1 MSLIKFSSERI
12 ANLNVN
18 PVQSYYLN
26 IEKLKQIYTLKQ
38 KKKSKPWFKKIHES
52 INKSNIF
59 STRSRG
65 KSKKGIMKMYC

>member
-38 KKKSKPWFKKIHES
+38 KKNLNHGLKKYM
-52 INKSNIF
+52 NQ
-59 STRSRG
+59 
-65 KSKKGIMKMYC
+65 